1 MSDSGDAMIVEVVS
15 KLSEAELPGIGY
27 IDPDVHI
34 RAILRWASADME
46 DLLPPMSSWKQAVEK
61 LDDFLVEN
69 GAVEGMKIDHSDL
82 IEISDSLIRH
92 LTLRVL
98 AAVSVYFMKGW
109 ATFMKELPE
118 EIKVGFLEVFEPYRQ
133 NFKGELM
140 SAFTS
145 NIAAREEEKKMA
157 KMMDNIETQ
166 RLSAIESLQKMVVD
180 NNELRE
186 ENTKLKRAMQE
197 DESVR
202 RKYLEE
208 IESKE
213 QQVLYEK
220 EENNK
225 LRKILTEMKRNL
237 DDAKASQVRAE
248 ETTNVYNN
256 QLIAAQIDLQRY
268 KNKESYWQQR
278 NEEFEDA
285 LNRLD
290 ALSNIEKQYQS
301 LKTEFDRSKEAIN
314 NLRHNLNNA
323 NLMVQ
328 ELLKSQENEKIEKEN
343 QIRDN
348 MRLYSELQLLEKSHR
363 ELKQQLALYRS
374 KTNNVFI
381 DDMSSLA
388 VPPIAE
394 KGRSSVLISDT
405 HKSLEQSKKS
415 VSNFHE
421 VALKARD
428 EELVNVRQSLVLIQQ
443 KEKEWQLKCEKQ
455 AEEIAKLKQGLTN
468 PGFLPINTQE
478 MDFEDRLK
486 QSLLTKDQ
494 EMSTLIERSNL
505 QSEQQSKVINQLRL
519 KLSDLESQIK
529 SKPPIEVSSS
539 TTLENYQVIYSSMM
553 SYVLEHLD
561 VPGERQKTVKAIKR
575 DLQKSFSVSKL
586 LL

>member
-1 MSDSGDAMIVEVVS
+1 MSDSGDAMIVDVVS

-34 RAILRWASADME
+34 RAILRWASSDME

-69 GAVEGMKIDHSDL
+69 GAVEGMKVDHSDL

-109 ATFMKELPE
+109 AVFIKELPE

-180 NNELRE
+180 NTELRE
-186 ENTKLKRAMQE
+186 EISKLKWAMQE

-256 QLIAAQIDLQRY
+256 QLIAAQIDLQRF

-363 ELKQQLALYRS
+363 ELKQQLSLYRS
-374 KTNNVFI
+374 KTNNVFL
-381 DDMSSLA
+381 DDMNALV

-394 KGRSSVLISDT
+394 KGRSSVLISDS
-405 HKSLEQSKKS
+405 HKSLEQSKKT

-455 AEEIAKLKQGLTN
+455 AEEIAKLKQGLAN
-468 PGFLPINTQE
+468 PGFLPISTQE

-494 EMSTLIERSNL
+494 EMSTLIERSHL

-529 SKPPIEVSSS
+529 SKPPVEVSSS
-539 TTLENYQVIYSSMM
+539 TALENYQVIYSSMM
-553 SYVLEHLD
+553 SYVLDHLD
-561 VPGERQKTVKAIKR
+561 VPGERQKAVKAIKR
-575 DLQKSFSVSKL
+575 DLQKSFSASKL